1 MVASTHEQD
10 VIVIGGGL
18 AGLTAAREL
27 RHAGRDVLILEAR
40 DRLGGRTHTS
50 RLVGRDVELGGAQVH
65 WFQPHLFAE
74 LTRYRIPYR
83 PLPMPDRWN
92 YRSGG
97 QLHETTVAELGPRLA
112 ELFVRLFPDARETFP
127 LPHRP
132 LAVPDAVAAL
142 DHLSV
147 QDRIDASGF
156 TAEEADLVN
165 PVLSTTCS
173 APCSDAGLLT
183 VMRELALA
191 GWDFGLMLDASGLLA
206 IRTADLVTALAADG
220 DPAVR
225 TSLPVTA
232 IEQDDDRVMV
242 STRDGTSFTASAA
255 VVAVPLNTLSA
266 VEFRPALGDD
276 KQTMVKEGQ
285 ASHGVKL
292 WALVIGVDEPI
303 FAMAPDD
310 RPLTFVCSWD
320 TPVDG
325 AQLVFA
331 LGPDAGRLPPGDE
344 QAVRAAFHE
353 LLPPA
358 ARIEAVTG
366 HDWVSDEFSR
376 GTWSVWRPGQLSSL
390 AALQA
395 PEGRVV
401 LAGSDVASGW
411 NGFMDGAIESGLTA
425 ARWVSSL
432 LHARTG

>member
-1 MVASTHEQD
+1 MVAHTHEQD

-50 RLVGRDVELGGAQVH
+50 RLVGREVELGGAQVH
-65 WFQPHLFAE
+65 WIQAHIFAE
-74 LTRYRIPYR
+74 LTRYGIPFR
-83 PLPMPDRWN
+83 PLPMPNRWN
-92 YRSGG
+92 YRSDGELRESTIG
-97 QLHETTVAELGPRLA
+97 DLGPRLA
-112 ELFVRLFPDARETFP
+112 ELFDRLFPDARETFP
-127 LPHRP
+127 LPPRP
-132 LAVPDAVAAL
+132 LAAPDAVAAL

-156 TAEEADLVN
+156 TPEEVDLVN

-173 APCSDAGLLT
+173 APCSEAGLLM
-183 VMRELALA
+183 VMREFALA
-191 GWDFGLMLDASGLLA
+191 GWNFGLMMDASGLLG

-220 DPAVR
+220 NPAVR
-225 TSLPVTA
+225 TSMPVTA
-232 IEQDDDRVMV
+232 IEQHDDHVAV
-242 STRDGTSFTASAA
+242 STRNGTTFTASAA
-255 VVAVPLNTLSA
+255 IVAVPLNTLHA

-276 KQTMVKEGQ
+276 KQAVVKAGQ
-285 ASHGVKL
+285 ASRGVKL
-292 WALVIGVDEPI
+292 WALVTGVDEPI

-310 RPLTFVCSWD
+310 RPITFVCSWD
-320 TPVDG
+320 TAADG
-325 AQLVFA
+325 GQLVFA

-353 LLPPA
+353 LIPPT

-366 HDWVSDEFSR
+366 HDWVADEFSR
-376 GTWSVWRPGQLSSL
+376 GTWSTSRPGQLASL
-390 AALQA
+390 EALQA
-395 PEGRVV
+395 PEGRIV

-425 ARWVSSL
+425 ARWASSVL
-432 LHARTG
+432 PARTA

>member
-1 MVASTHEQD
+1 MVANTHERD

-40 DRLGGRTHTS
+40 DRLGGRTCTS
-50 RLVGRDVELGGAQVH
+50 QLVGRDVELGGAQVH
-65 WFQPHLFAE
+65 WFQPHVFAE

-97 QLHETTVAELGPRLA
+97 QLHESTVADLGPRVAELFA
-112 ELFVRLFPDARETFP
+112 RLFPDARETFP
-127 LPHRP
+127 LPHQP
-132 LAVPDAVAAL
+132 LALPDAVAAL
-142 DHLSV
+142 DQLSV
-147 QDRIDASGF
+147 QDRIDASHF
-156 TAEEADLVN
+156 TAEEVDLVN

-173 APCSDAGLLT
+173 APCSEAGLLT
-183 VMRELALA
+183 VMRELALS
-191 GWDFGLMLDASGLLA
+191 GWDFGLMLDASGLLG
-206 IRTADLVTALAADG
+206 IRTADLVMAIAADG

-225 TSLPVTA
+225 SSMPATA
-232 IEQDDDRVMV
+232 VEQQDDLVMV
-242 STRDGTSFTASAA
+242 STRDGSSFTASAA
-255 VVAVPLNTLSA
+255 VVAVPLNTLDA
-266 VEFRPALGDD
+266 VDFRPALSDA
-276 KQTMVKEGQ
+276 KRTMVAQGQ

-292 WALVIGVDEPI
+292 WAVVTGVREPI

-310 RPLTFVCSWD
+310 QPLTFVCSWD
-320 TPVDG
+320 TRPDG

-344 QAVRAAFHE
+344 RAVRAGFRD
-353 LLPPA
+353 LLPST

-366 HDWVSDEFSR
+366 HDWVADEFSR
-376 GTWSVWRPGQLSSL
+376 GTWSVWRPGQLASL
-390 AALQA
+390 EALQA

-425 ARWVSSL
+425 ARRVSSL